1 MSAKLPLP
9 SVLLLCLLLS
19 ACGGGSPGS
28 GGTSGTTSGGTTG
41 GSTSGGSTG
50 GTSTGSTTGGSTT
63 GATSGGSTTGGS
75 TGGGSTGGT
84 TGGSTGGSTGG
95 TTGGTTGGSI
105 GTGPAARLSA
115 RLGRANRLLIGLGEG
130 NDLSRI
136 NSQALRPDI
145 YDRYL
150 TGIGTGQWPEYVPGA
165 PRGEYVNQV
174 AAAADSIGA
183 IPMFTLYQM
192 AALGDGNLSIL
203 DNRNVMTQYWSQTV
217 LLFQRLATYN
227 RPALVSFEPDFWGYV
242 QQQTAGG
249 DPTARFAWV
258 NITPECA
265 TLPND
270 VTGVGRCLVRIARQ
284 YAPRVAVG
292 FPPSTFGDPVQANV
306 EAFMNRI
313 GAATADFV
321 TMQTLDRDAGCFE
334 AVPQPSYCQRV
345 RIPYYW
351 DESNQTSPNF
361 REHFAA
367 AQSFGRA
374 IGNLPLVWWQ
384 TPMGQPAASSLGGRS
399 KRWRDNRVNYF
410 LTHGSELVAAGG
422 MAVVFS
428 TGEPNQ
434 TDISSD
440 DGQFQRLSNAYLLAP
455 AALP

>member
-1 MSAKLPLP
+1 MSSRRCLLPA
-9 SVLLLCLLLS
+9 VLLLSVVLS
-19 ACGGGSPGS
+19 ACGGGGSAPGPGGAA
-28 GGTSGTTSGGTTG
+28 GGTGGGSTTGGTTGGTTGSSTGGGTTG
-41 GSTSGGSTG
+41 GSVGGS
-50 GTSTGSTTGGSTT
+50 S
-63 GATSGGSTTGGS
+63 
-75 TGGGSTGGT
+75 
-84 TGGSTGGSTGG
+84 GGSTGGSTGG
-95 TTGGTTGGSI
+95 TTGGTTTGSTTGGSV

-130 NDLSRI
+130 NDQSRI
-136 NSQALRPDI
+136 ISQALRPDI

-150 TGIGTGQWPEYVPGA
+150 TGVGAGQWPEYVPGA

-174 AAAADSIGA
+174 TSAADAVGA
-183 IPMFTLYQM
+183 VPMFTLYQM
-192 AALGDGNLSIL
+192 ATLGDGNLAIL
-203 DNRNVMTQYWSQTV
+203 DNRSVMTQYWSQTV

-227 RPALVSFEPDFWGYV
+227 KPALVSFEPDFWGYV

-249 DPTARFAWV
+249 DPTRRFAWV

-284 YAPRVAVG
+284 YAPRVAIG
-292 FPPSTFGDPVQANV
+292 FAPSTFGDPVQANV

-334 AVPQPSYCQRV
+334 AVPQPSYCQRT
-345 RIPYYW
+345 RMTYYW
-351 DESNQTSPNF
+351 DESNRTSPNF
-361 REHFAA
+361 REHFASA
-367 AQSFGRA
+367 RSFGRA